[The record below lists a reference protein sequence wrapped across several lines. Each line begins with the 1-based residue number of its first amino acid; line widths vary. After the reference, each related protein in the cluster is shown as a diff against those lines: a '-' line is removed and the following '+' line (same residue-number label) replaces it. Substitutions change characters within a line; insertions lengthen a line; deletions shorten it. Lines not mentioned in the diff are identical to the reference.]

1 MVIINSIRREVVSKF
16 HSETSFL
23 CRNGIFPCEILPS
36 LCNVH
41 LVLPTCQKLWKTCMY
56 SWSRQQIVLCQAI
69 QASQRIMSGGLI
81 QIQEGMSSKTRMEH
95 WCIQFSIC
103 HYSLY
108 TLWFV
113 GHPIFQLESILMT
126 ITLNQTT
133 RGQTL
138 WRSVHLETD
147 ITTCSHIAEIDN
159 SAFSDACKSHPFP
172 LRKMA
177 IASSQAGQVL
187 IYKPVSWA
195 ITKNVAI
202 TGRTSFLY

>member
-1 MVIINSIRREVVSKF
+1 MV
-16 HSETSFL
+16 
-23 CRNGIFPCEILPS
+23 FPCEILPS
-36 LCNVH
+36 LCSSLSTSNLSEIMKNVH
-41 LVLPTCQKLWKTCMY
+41 VFLIKAANSLMSSHPGLPTNNVWWIDSNSY
-56 SWSRQQIVLCQAI
+56 S
-69 QASQRIMSGGLI
+69 
-81 QIQEGMSSKTRMEH
+81 QEGMSSKTRMEH

-147 ITTCSHIAEIDN
+147 ITTCSHIELEWQFCFQWHTLWFVTQEQSVVLPD
-159 SAFSDACKSHPFP
+159 
-172 LRKMA
+172 RKCL
-177 IASSQAGQVL
+177 QV
-187 IYKPVSWA
+187 
-195 ITKNVAI
+195 
-202 TGRTSFLY
+202 